1 VGRRRLL
8 RYLTALVIASAS
20 IALVTLDMHHAH
32 AVPRIP
38 QCTPGEF
45 AADACPRIQ
54 TEITNDSVELRGNS
68 DRSTG
73 NGAGTRSD
81 QRAGPSARDIPA
93 PEPTRNTAIRGRFNS
108 AMPMPEMAPL
118 PLPPCEPAAECAP
131 APPPVTLDDLA
142 SFAPVEGA
150 PHMEPSGW
158 SVAGLPTNFWI
169 TTSSHVVDGELFDRP
184 ASVRFTPAAARYS
197 YGDGT
202 AAVRTPLGS
211 SWAAAGAAE
220 FSSTA
225 TSHTYANTGVYTV
238 TVGVDFTVEYSYNGS
253 TWVPVE
259 GTLTST
265 PPPLTAQIVR
275 ANTVIVG
282 ADCAAEPAGIGC

>member
-8 RYLTALVIASAS
+8 RKVTTIWVASLFVAFAAPS
-20 IALVTLDMHHAH
+20 V
-32 AVPRIP
+32 VPANAAP
-38 QCTPGEF
+38 KVPTCTPLSLTGGG
-45 AADACPRIQ
+45 CPTI
-54 TEITNDSVELRGNS
+54 TSEITDDTVDLRGNS
-68 DRSTG
+68 ERLSS
-73 NGAGTRSD
+73 NGASRRSD
-81 QRAGPSARDIPA
+81 GDDEASAPTVPA

-131 APPPVTLDDLA
+131 APPEVTLDDLA

-150 PHMEPSGW
+150 PHMEPTGW

-169 TTSSHVVDGELFDRP
+169 TTSSHVVDGLLFDRP

-211 SWAAAGAAE
+211 S
-220 FSSTA
+220 S
-225 TSHTYANTGVYTV
+225 
-238 TVGVDFTVEYSYNGS
+238 
-253 TWVPVE
+253 
-259 GTLTST
+259 
-265 PPPLTAQIVR
+265 
-275 ANTVIVG
+275 
-282 ADCAAEPAGIGC
+282 

>member
-1 VGRRRLL
+1 MILKVLALAAVAFSLL
-8 RYLTALVIASAS
+8 
-20 IALVTLDMHHAH
+20 H
-32 AVPRIP
+32 AVMPLAARANAGCDYTNQVQGSCPSI
-38 QCTPGEF
+38 TPEV
-45 AADACPRIQ
+45 
-54 TEITNDSVELRGNS
+54 TKDSVDLRGM
-68 DRSTG
+68 DRQQRDGAAPRRPATG
-73 NGAGTRSD
+73 NGSSPTTV
-81 QRAGPSARDIPA
+81 PE

-150 PHMEPSGW
+150 PHMEPTGW

-169 TTSSHVVDGELFDRP
+169 TTSSHVVDGELFGRP
-184 ASVRFTPAAARYS
+184 ASVRFTPAAARYN

>member
-1 VGRRRLL
+1 VLILAFRLL
-8 RYLTALVIASAS
+8 LILAIS
-20 IALVTLDMHHAH
+20 
-32 AVPRIP
+32 AVPMVP
-38 QCTPGEF
+38 PGSQLKTCVKTSVYSGGC
-45 AADACPRIQ
+45 A
-54 TEITNDSVELRGNS
+54 EITPEITDKAVDLSGKGGQQGNNPPPPPPPDQQGGSNDQPPPPKAVAAP
-68 DRSTG
+68 G
-73 NGAGTRSD
+73 NGL
-81 QRAGPSARDIPA
+81 QPA
-93 PEPTRNTAIRGRFNS
+93 PV
-108 AMPMPEMAPL
+108 
-118 PLPPCEPAAECAP
+118 CAP
-131 APPPVTLDDLA
+131 EAYYDCFEIVEPIEPIEQVTLDDLA

-150 PHMEPSGW
+150 PHMEPTGW

-169 TTSSHVVDGELFDRP
+169 TTSSHVVDGLLFDRP

-282 ADCAAEPAGIGC
+282 ADCAADPAGIGC